1 MATKKEAVVVKDKE
15 IPFKEVTESEK
26 SITIVIH
33 KQSGDTGSTDVQVG
47 VNGKTWL
54 IKRGLEVVVPVYVEE
69 ALRHAVQYEMGYDP
83 ENHSTPINEVLT
95 YPYSVVG

>member
-1 MATKKEAVVVKDKE
+1 MATKKAVVSKEKE
-15 IPFKEVTESEK
+15 IPVKEVTK
-26 SITIVIH
+26 GTNYVTLVVH
-33 KQSGDTGSTDVQVG
+33 KQSGATGSHDVPVG

-54 IKRGLEVVVPVYVEE
+54 IKRGLEVRVPDYIEE
-69 ALRHAVQYEMGYDP
+69 ALRHALQYEMGYDP